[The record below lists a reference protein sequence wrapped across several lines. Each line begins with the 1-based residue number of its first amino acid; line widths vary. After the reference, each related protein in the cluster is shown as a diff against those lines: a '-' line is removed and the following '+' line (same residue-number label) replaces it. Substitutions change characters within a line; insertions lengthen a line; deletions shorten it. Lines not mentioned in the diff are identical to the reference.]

1 MVTKE
6 PKVEIDTRPPYKN
19 EAKKSTSA
27 IIDIMQPLTL
37 SFWSRKECFQKAPSH
52 KVGFIP

>member
-19 EAKKSTSA
+19 EAKKLLVLLLTSCN
-27 IIDIMQPLTL
+27 P
-37 SFWSRKECFQKAPSH
+37 
-52 KVGFIP
+52 

>member
-19 EAKKSTSA
+19 EAKKTTSA
-27 IIDIMQPLTL
+27 IIDIMQPLKKL
-37 SFWSRKECFQKAPSH
+37 FLFGQGRRVFKKRQVIK
-52 KVGFIP
+52 